1 MRRATGWGSSSPCLV
16 RALQAPRLAASPLT
30 RRFEGSAFDGPLRW
44 LCAEGKNDGSVQ
56 GIQYFVCHENCGLFV
71 RAAILQPEA
80 YDHADCPPGSL
91 AAW

>member
-1 MRRATGWGSSSPCLV
+1 
-16 RALQAPRLAASPLT
+16 
-30 RRFEGSAFDGPLRW
+30 
-44 LCAEGKNDGSVQ
+44 VQ